1 LLAGLLWSSQ
11 GKRELSVARLDEI
24 DSYSSW
30 LKNTKRPSRGG
41 DKSYWRKEMI
51 TRTNT
56 PLERCLKQY
65 QYHVHAITQKYFD
78 LVGAGRGWTAF
89 QNLSV
94 EAIGFAQNYPE
105 VQLFIEQCAT
115 KIPRIG

>member
-1 LLAGLLWSSQ
+1 
-11 GKRELSVARLDEI
+11 
-24 DSYSSW
+24 
-30 LKNTKRPSRGG
+30 
-41 DKSYWRKEMI
+41 MI